1 MKKSQLQ
8 EFIRQC
14 VREVLAEAETETI
27 PEVPKSVE
35 DADSEMTKL
44 AKLAKKMPDELK
56 SKLAKKI
63 KTAQSD
69 IDTYKDSLKPK
80 SDAK

>member
-14 VREVLAEAETETI
+14 IREVIAEADA

-44 AKLAKKMPDELK
+44 TKLAKKMPDELK
-56 SKLAKKI
+56 SKLVKKL

-80 SDAK
+80 KDAK

>member
-14 VREVLAEAETETI
+14 IREVIAEAEAT

-44 AKLAKKMPDELK
+44 AKLVKKMPDELK
-56 SKLAKKI
+56 SKIIKKI

-69 IDTYKDSLKPK
+69 IDSYKDSLKPK
-80 SDAK
+80 EDAK

>member
-14 VREVLAEAETETI
+14 IREVLAEEENAT

-44 AKLAKKMPDELK
+44 AKLAKRMPDELK
-56 SKLAKKI
+56 SKIAKKI

-80 SDAK
+80 KDDK